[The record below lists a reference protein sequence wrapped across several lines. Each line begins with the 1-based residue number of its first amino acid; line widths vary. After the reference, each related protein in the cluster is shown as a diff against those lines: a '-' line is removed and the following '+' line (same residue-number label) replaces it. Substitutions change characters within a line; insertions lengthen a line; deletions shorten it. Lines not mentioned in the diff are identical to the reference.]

1 MTRWKMCDSLTYAQN
16 CRCRQMLPASLHI
29 HTVYVLVTVGLWGGY
44 SEREVALKPT
54 SRNMAKRSAQYH
66 MKAIGSRVLTAQL
79 AADPPLLLG
88 CKGGDAPRPFCRQ
101 VEFSVLRWIGTVRK
115 RRKNEDA

>member
-1 MTRWKMCDSLTYAQN
+1 MPRTADVARSDVASEPPYAY
-16 CRCRQMLPASLHI
+16 CMRIGDRRAL
-29 HTVYVLVTVGLWGGY
+29 GGGY

-54 SRNMAKRSAQYH
+54 SHNMAKRSAQYH

-88 CKGGDAPRPFCRQ
+88 CKGGDAPRPFCR
-101 VEFSVLRWIGTVRK
+101 
-115 RRKNEDA
+115 